1 MRLKYAIGI
10 RSAGIV
16 NAVARK
22 FTALLRDRSG
32 HVAMIFGI
40 ATIPLFVSVGVAVDM
55 VQQSRVH
62 LKLAGTADAIALA
75 AARSY
80 KDVDNRDAVGNRY
93 LDANLASDYGPVR
106 THTPSGSATVSKTRS
121 SASSTNSP
129 HAQSRAASARAFA
142 GAVLVVRGRK
152 PLRAARRRRFIKI
165 VAIAETDLKFLR
177 PIIRH
182 WAGSF
187 EKLLGNKQKVAS

>member
-93 LDANLASDYGPVR
+93 LDANLASDYGRCARILRPDR
-106 THTPSGSATVSKTRS
+106 RPYRKHAHPHRRLIHHTHKAGLPLHARSQGQSLSFEGRNRSA
-121 SASSTNSP
+121 P
-129 HAQSRAASARAFA
+129 LA
-142 GAVLVVRGRK
+142 GAGS
-152 PLRAARRRRFIKI
+152 
-165 VAIAETDLKFLR
+165 LKL
-177 PIIRH
+177 
-182 WAGSF
+182 
-187 EKLLGNKQKVAS
+187 